1 MGLCQVL
8 ANQMMLSHGIY
19 LMDHPEAQRS
29 CLNTALKFAD
39 HVSFLDQPAKHV
51 KSVDVL

>member
-1 MGLCQVL
+1 
-8 ANQMMLSHGIY
+8 MLSHGIY
-19 LMDHPEAQRS
+19 LMVPPEAQKS

-39 HVSFLDQPAKHV
+39 HVSFLDQIAKHA